1 LADTEES
8 VFRFADV
15 MGPGFNRE
23 SLPFAAKF
31 FRQLSVDAD
40 DALAVAKRHFNRPR
54 PFAVDHEI
62 ESLVGE
68 PSTPSYPGGHATF
81 AYVNAIVLS
90 YIVPER
96 TEAIFDRARTYAY
109 NPVIVGVH
117 YPSDQEAGLISA
129 AVIANTLLHQP
140 KFQEDLSRVRVEV
153 RRAIGLR
160 Q

>member
-1 LADTEES
+1 
-8 VFRFADV
+8 

-90 YIVPER
+90 YIVPEKAD
-96 TEAIFDRARTYAY
+96 AIFDRARKYAY
-109 NPVIVGVH
+109 NRVIVGVH

-140 KFQEDLSRVRVEV
+140 KFQADLSRARAEV
-153 RRAIGLR
+153 RQAIGLR
-160 Q
+160 P